1 MQTGN
6 GGDDGN
12 PEPRFTVAEI
22 RSAIGSLTDADLGRL
37 NRAARAFSA
46 ICRLPA
52 DDLIQEAYARVL
64 EGKRTCGRST
74 GIVAFLC
81 GVMKSISSHEAEAR
95 QSGQRPGPV
104 LRNGQPVVPD
114 IKANAVSPEDMA
126 ASAIDDRPQ
135 LLRISEAVKGDEK
148 LELLLEGILDNW
160 RGADLRDLLDVDD
173 RELAALRK
181 RLSRRLADA
190 SAERTER

>member
-1 MQTGN
+1 MQARDEDD
-6 GGDDGN
+6 GGD
-12 PEPRFTVAEI
+12 PRPRLTVAEI
-22 RSAIGSLTDADLGRL
+22 RSGIGSLTDADLGRL

-52 DDLIQEAYARVL
+52 EDLIQEAYARVL
-64 EGKRTCGRST
+64 EGKRTCDRGT
-74 GIVAFLC
+74 GIVSFLC
-81 GVMKSISSHEAEAR
+81 GVMKSISSHETEAR
-95 QSGQRPGPV
+95 QNGQRPGPV
-104 LRNGQPVVPD
+104 LRNGQPVIPD
-114 IKANAVSPEDMA
+114 IKTNTASPEDMA
-126 ASAIDDRPQ
+126 ASVIDDRPR

-173 RELAALRK
+173 RGLAALRK